1 MLFLNKTSPLDF
13 LIVGLGNP
21 GRKYEESHHNAGFM
35 ALDDLAARLGASVTR
50 AKFDALTGTAVLAGK
65 KVLLMKPQTFMN
77 LSGKAVGAAASFYK
91 LQPQQVL
98 VLYDDIAL
106 APGKLRIRPS
116 GSAGGHNG
124 IKSII
129 GALGTQD
136 FPRIRIGVGERRGG
150 EADLADF
157 VLASFST
164 ADRKLM
170 LGRFDDVYEAAGLIV
185 NGDVSAAMNRYN
197 G

>member
-1 MLFLNKTSPLDF
+1 MLFKRTSAIEF

-21 GRKYEESHHNAGFM
+21 GRQYEQSHHNAGFL
-35 ALDDLAARLGASVTR
+35 ALDYLAEQLNCPVTR
-50 AKFDALTGTAVLAGK
+50 AKFQALTGQAQLAGHR
-65 KVLLMKPQTFMN
+65 VLLMKPQTYMN
-77 LSGKAVGAAASFYK
+77 LSGNAVGAAARFYH
-91 LQPQQVL
+91 LEPAQVL

-106 APGKLRIRPS
+106 APGRLRIRPS

-129 GALGTQD
+129 AALGSQE

-157 VLASFST
+157 VLSEFSA
-164 ADRKLM
+164 ADRKEIFA
-170 LGRFDDVYEAAGLIV
+170 RFDDICAAASLIV
-185 NGDVSAAMNRYN
+185 EGKIGEAMNRYN
-197 G
+197 AR

>member
-50 AKFDALTGTAVLAGK
+50 AKFDALTGMAVLAGK

-157 VLASFST
+157 VLASFSA

-185 NGDVSAAMNRYN
+185 NGDVTAAMNRYN

>member
-1 MLFLNKTSPLDF
+1 M
-13 LIVGLGNP
+13 
-21 GRKYEESHHNAGFM
+21 
-35 ALDDLAARLGASVTR
+35 
-50 AKFDALTGTAVLAGK
+50 
-65 KVLLMKPQTFMN
+65 LMKPQTFRN
-77 LSGKAVGAAASFYK
+77 LSGNAVGAAAKFYK
-91 LQPQQVL
+91 LAPAQVL

-129 GALGTQD
+129 AALGSQE

-157 VLASFST
+157 VLSKFS
-164 ADRKLM
+164 AEDKKAVFA
-170 LGRFDDVYEAAGLIV
+170 RFDDICAAAGLIV
-185 NGDVSAAMNRYN
+185 DGDLASAMNRYN
-197 G
+197 H

>member
-50 AKFDALTGTAVLAGK
+50 AKFDALTGMAVLAGK

-185 NGDVSAAMNRYN
+185 NGDVAAAMNRYN

>member
-1 MLFLNKTSPLDF
+1 MLFFNKTSPLDF

-35 ALDDLAARLGASVTR
+35 ALDSLAAQLGASVTR
-50 AKFDALTGTAVLAGK
+50 AKFDALTGHAVLAGK

-77 LSGKAVGAAASFYK
+77 LSGKAVGAAANFYK

-98 VLYDDIAL
+98 VLVDDIAL

-185 NGDVSAAMNRYN
+185 NGDVAAAMNRYN

>member
-1 MLFLNKTSPLDF
+1 MLFKKTSAIEF

-21 GRKYEESHHNAGFM
+21 GRQYEQSHHNAGFL
-35 ALDDLAARLGASVTR
+35 ALDYLAEQLNCPVTR
-50 AKFDALTGTAVLAGK
+50 AKFQALTGQAQLAGHR
-65 KVLLMKPQTFMN
+65 VLLMKPQTYMN
-77 LSGKAVGAAASFYK
+77 LSGNAVGAAARFYH
-91 LQPQQVL
+91 LESAQVL

-106 APGKLRIRPS
+106 APGRLRIRPS

-129 GALGTQD
+129 AALGSQE

-157 VLASFST
+157 VLSEFST
-164 ADRKLM
+164 ADRKEIFA
-170 LGRFDDVYEAAGLIV
+170 RFDDICAAASLIV
-185 NGDVSAAMNRYN
+185 EGKIGEAMNRYN
-197 G
+197 AR

>member
-1 MLFLNKTSPLDF
+1 MLFKRTSAIEF

-21 GRKYEESHHNAGFM
+21 GRQYEQSHHNAGFL
-35 ALDDLAARLGASVTR
+35 ALDYLAEQLNCPVTR
-50 AKFDALTGTAVLAGK
+50 AKFQALTGQAQLAGHR
-65 KVLLMKPQTFMN
+65 VLLMKPQTYMN
-77 LSGKAVGAAASFYK
+77 LSGNAVGAAARFYH
-91 LQPQQVL
+91 LESAQVL

-106 APGKLRIRPS
+106 APGRLRIRPS

-129 GALGTQD
+129 AALGSQE

-157 VLASFST
+157 VLSEFST
-164 ADRKLM
+164 ADRKEIFA
-170 LGRFDDVYEAAGLIV
+170 RFDDICAAASLIV
-185 NGDVSAAMNRYN
+185 EGKIGEAMNRYN
-197 G
+197 AR

>member
-1 MLFLNKTSPLDF
+1 MTSPTGAELRRGPFTAGERVQLTD
-13 LIVGLGNP
+13 P
-21 GRKYEESHHNAGFM
+21 KGRMH
-35 ALDDLAARLGASVTR
+35 T
-50 AKFDALTGTAVLAGK
+50 
-65 KVLLMKPQTFMN
+65 
-77 LSGKAVGAAASFYK
+77 
-91 LQPQQVL
+91 
-98 VLYDDIAL
+98 IAL

>member
-50 AKFDALTGTAVLAGK
+50 AKFDALTGMAVLAGK

>member
-1 MLFLNKTSPLDF
+1 MLFFNKTSPLDF

-35 ALDDLAARLGASVTR
+35 ALDSLAAQLGASVTR
-50 AKFDALTGTAVLAGK
+50 AKFDALTGQAVLAGK

-77 LSGKAVGAAASFYK
+77 LSGKAVGAAANFYK

-98 VLYDDIAL
+98 VLVDDIAL

-185 NGDVSAAMNRYN
+185 NGDVAAAMNRYN

>member
-1 MLFLNKTSPLDF
+1 MLFKKTSAIEF

-21 GRKYEESHHNAGFM
+21 GRQYEQSHHNAGFL
-35 ALDDLAARLGASVTR
+35 ALDYLAERLNCPVTR
-50 AKFDALTGTAVLAGK
+50 AKFQALTGQAQLAGHR
-65 KVLLMKPQTFMN
+65 VLLMKPQTYMN
-77 LSGKAVGAAASFYK
+77 LSGNAVGAAARFYH
-91 LQPQQVL
+91 LESAQVL

-106 APGKLRIRPS
+106 APGRLRIRPS

-129 GALGTQD
+129 AALGSQE

-157 VLASFST
+157 VLSEFST
-164 ADRKLM
+164 ADRKEIFA
-170 LGRFDDVYEAAGLIV
+170 RFDDIWAAASLIV
-185 NGDVSAAMNRYN
+185 EGKIGEAMNRYN
-197 G
+197 AR

>member
-1 MLFLNKTSPLDF
+1 MLFKKTSAIEF

-21 GRKYEESHHNAGFM
+21 GRQYEQSHHNAGFL
-35 ALDDLAARLGASVTR
+35 ALDYLAERLNCPVTR
-50 AKFDALTGTAVLAGK
+50 AKFQALTGQAQLAGHR
-65 KVLLMKPQTFMN
+65 VLLMKPQTYMN
-77 LSGKAVGAAASFYK
+77 LSGNAVGAAARFYH
-91 LQPQQVL
+91 LEPAQVL

-106 APGKLRIRPS
+106 APGRLRIRPS

-129 GALGTQD
+129 AALGSQE

-157 VLASFST
+157 VLSEFST
-164 ADRKLM
+164 ADRKEIFA
-170 LGRFDDVYEAAGLIV
+170 RFDDICAAASLIV
-185 NGDVSAAMNRYN
+185 EGKIGEAMNRYN
-197 G
+197 AR

>member
-50 AKFDALTGTAVLAGK
+50 AKFDALTGMAVLAGK
-65 KVLLMKPQTFMN
+65 RVLLMKPQTFMN

>member
-21 GRKYEESHHNAGFM
+21 GRKYEESHHNAGFL

-77 LSGKAVGAAASFYK
+77 LSGKAVGSAANFYK

-129 GALGTQD
+129 GALGTQE

-150 EADLADF
+150 EAELADF

-185 NGDVSAAMNRYN
+185 NGDVAAAMNRYN

>member
-50 AKFDALTGTAVLAGK
+50 AKFDALTGMAVLAGK

-91 LQPQQVL
+91 LQPPQVL

-185 NGDVSAAMNRYN
+185 NGDVTAAMNRYN

>member
-50 AKFDALTGTAVLAGK
+50 AKFDALTGMAVLAGK

-91 LQPQQVL
+91 LQPPQVL

-157 VLASFST
+157 VLASFSA

>member
-1 MLFLNKTSPLDF
+1 MLFKRTSAIEF

-21 GRKYEESHHNAGFM
+21 GRQYEQSHHNAGFL
-35 ALDDLAARLGASVTR
+35 ALDYLAERLNCPVTR
-50 AKFDALTGTAVLAGK
+50 AKFQALTGQAQLAGHR
-65 KVLLMKPQTFMN
+65 VLLMKPQTYMN
-77 LSGKAVGAAASFYK
+77 LSGNAVGAAARFYH
-91 LQPQQVL
+91 LEPAQVL

-106 APGKLRIRPS
+106 APGRLRIRPS

-129 GALGTQD
+129 AALGSQE

-157 VLASFST
+157 VLSEFST
-164 ADRKLM
+164 ADRKEIFA
-170 LGRFDDVYEAAGLIV
+170 RFDDICAAASLIV
-185 NGDVSAAMNRYN
+185 EGRISEAMNRYN
-197 G
+197 TR

>member
-1 MLFLNKTSPLDF
+1 MLFKKTSAIEF

-21 GRKYEESHHNAGFM
+21 GRQYEQSHHNAGFL
-35 ALDDLAARLGASVTR
+35 ALDYLAERLNCPVTR
-50 AKFDALTGTAVLAGK
+50 AKFQALTGQAQLAGHR
-65 KVLLMKPQTFMN
+65 VLLMKPQTYMN
-77 LSGKAVGAAASFYK
+77 LSGNAVGAAARFYH
-91 LQPQQVL
+91 LESAQVL

-106 APGKLRIRPS
+106 APGRLRIRPS

-129 GALGTQD
+129 AALGSQE

-157 VLASFST
+157 VLSEFST
-164 ADRKLM
+164 ADRKEIFA
-170 LGRFDDVYEAAGLIV
+170 RFDDICAAASLIV
-185 NGDVSAAMNRYN
+185 EGKIGEAMNRYN
-197 G
+197 AR

>member
-35 ALDDLAARLGASVTR
+35 ALDSLAAHLGTNVTR
-50 AKFDALTGTAVLAGK
+50 AKFDALTGQTVLAGK

-77 LSGKAVGAAASFYK
+77 LSGNAVGAAAKFYK

-129 GALGTQD
+129 GALGTQE

-185 NGDVSAAMNRYN
+185 NGDVTAAMNRYN

>member
-1 MLFLNKTSPLDF
+1 MLFKRTSAIEF

-21 GRKYEESHHNAGFM
+21 GRQYEQSHHNAGFL
-35 ALDDLAARLGASVTR
+35 ALDYLAEQLNCPVTR
-50 AKFDALTGTAVLAGK
+50 AKFQALTGQAQLAGHR
-65 KVLLMKPQTFMN
+65 VLLMKPQTYMN
-77 LSGKAVGAAASFYK
+77 LSGNAVGAAARFYH
-91 LQPQQVL
+91 LEPAQVL

-106 APGKLRIRPS
+106 APGRLRIRPS

-129 GALGTQD
+129 AALGSQE

-157 VLASFST
+157 VLSEFST
-164 ADRKLM
+164 ADRKEIFA
-170 LGRFDDVYEAAGLIV
+170 RFDDICAAASLIV
-185 NGDVSAAMNRYN
+185 EGKIGEAMNRYN
-197 G
+197 AR

>member
-1 MLFLNKTSPLDF
+1 MFFSKNAVEW

-21 GRKYEESHHNAGFM
+21 GKKYENTHHNAGFL
-35 ALDDLAARLGASVTR
+35 ALDYLAQKLSVQVSR
-50 AKFDALTGTAVLAGK
+50 AKFDALTAQATFAGH

-77 LSGKAVGAAASFYK
+77 LSGQAVYKAVNFYK
-91 LQPQQVL
+91 IPESQVL
-98 VLYDDIAL
+98 VLYDDISL
-106 APGKLRIRPS
+106 QPGRLRIRLK

-129 GALGTQD
+129 AGIGD
-136 FPRIRIGVGERRGG
+136 EFPRIKIGVGERRGG

-157 VLASFST
+157 VLSQFSKQDKE
-164 ADRKLM
+164 AI
-170 LGRFDDVYEAAGLIV
+170 GARFDDICAAAELIV
-185 NGDVSAAMNRYN
+185 KGQAAQAMNLYN

>member
-1 MLFLNKTSPLDF
+1 MLFLNKTSPVDF

-35 ALDDLAARLGASVTR
+35 ALDDLAARLGTSVTR
-50 AKFDALTGTAVLAGK
+50 AKFEALTGGAVLAGK
-65 KVLLMKPQTFMN
+65 KVLLLKPQTFMN
-77 LSGKAVGAAASFYK
+77 LSGTAVGAAVNFYK

-129 GALGTQD
+129 GALGTQE
-136 FPRIRIGVGERRGG
+136 FPRIRIGVGERRSG

-157 VLASFST
+157 VLSKFSP
-164 ADRKLM
+164 ADRKLL

-185 NGDVSAAMNRYN
+185 NGDVTAAMNRYN

>member
-21 GRKYEESHHNAGFM
+21 GRKYEESHHNAGFL
-35 ALDDLAARLGASVTR
+35 ALDYLAARLGASVTR

>member
-50 AKFDALTGTAVLAGK
+50 AKFDALTGMAVLAGK

-157 VLASFST
+157 VLASFSA

>member
-50 AKFDALTGTAVLAGK
+50 AKFDALTGMAVLAGK

-91 LQPQQVL
+91 LQPPQVL

>member
-13 LIVGLGNP
+13 LVVGLGNP

-35 ALDDLAARLGASVTR
+35 ALDSLAERLGARVTR
-50 AKFDALTGTAVLAGK
+50 AKFDALTGAAVLAGK
-65 KVLLMKPQTFMN
+65 KVLLLKPQTFMN
-77 LSGKAVGAAASFYK
+77 LSGKAVGAAANFYK

-185 NGDVSAAMNRYN
+185 NGDVAAAMNRYN